1 MRGGAMVFQVALG
14 PMLMK
19 QNPVWGPSPAHL
31 TWARLLLVRRLL
43 QPNPTFLAFP
53 QDTGVPASVCSA
65 TLSPRPLTCLRI
77 WTQFP
82 LRVCPHIS
90 TYWLTLPPQKGS
102 LGLSG
107 GVHVFPVP
115 YSPSAFRT
123 SHTKNGSQHK
133 MQREGLYFAKQN
145 VVSTDLGM
153 IQQEWSSSHLTKQVI
168 SLVALLTLRGA
179 RVATC
184 WAGTGDTVHGTKG
197 SVDVISSRGQRTQ
210 EASLGVGGA
219 DKGLQ
224 RKLFSPH

>member
-107 GVHVFPVP
+107 RSMSFQSLIHRQ
-115 YSPSAFRT
+115 PSERPT
-123 SHTKNGSQHK
+123 RKTDHSTKCKEKDFILLNRMLLVQ
-133 MQREGLYFAKQN
+133 
-145 VVSTDLGM
+145 
-153 IQQEWSSSHLTKQVI
+153 IQ
-168 SLVALLTLRGA
+168 G
-179 RVATC
+179 
-184 WAGTGDTVHGTKG
+184 
-197 SVDVISSRGQRTQ
+197 
-210 EASLGVGGA
+210 
-219 DKGLQ
+219 
-224 RKLFSPH
+224 